1 MKKDVAIV
9 GAGHAGVSLAF
20 ALRNLGFAGSIAL
33 LGDEADLPYH
43 RPPLSKAFMAAG
55 DDAQSEQRLQLE
67 SAEFYAEKGIDL
79 LLGSPVESIEPASHG
94 LVLQNGERLEY
105 AHLVLATGARARR
118 LPLPGAELQGIHT
131 LRTLADARRIR
142 QGLATSQRV
151 VVVGGGFIGLELAAT
166 AAALG
171 KQVTV
176 LENASR
182 IMERSVAPL
191 VSEYVAQR
199 HAGKGIRIE
208 TGCRVSAFR
217 DDGGQVGAVLGENGE
232 WPADLVIVGAGA
244 RPNSELAEA
253 AGIACGNGILVD
265 GQMRTSAPDVFA
277 IGDCAAHENPYAGNA
292 RIRLESIQNANDQAR
307 VVAQV
312 IHGDAGARYH
322 AVPWF
327 WSDQGEVR
335 LQMVGLGADR
345 TDCVVRGE
353 PASGRF
359 SVFHYRGDE
368 LIGVDSINQ
377 PLDHIT
383 SRKLLAAG
391 LSPDKAA
398 VADASVQLKSLLG

>member
-20 ALRNLGFAGSIAL
+20 ALRNLGFAGSLAL
-33 LGDEADLPYH
+33 LSDEADLPYH

-55 DDAQSEQRLQLE
+55 DDAESERRLQLE

-79 LLGSPVESIEPASHG
+79 LLDSPVESIEPASHG
-94 LVLQNGERLEY
+94 LVLRNGERLEY
-105 AHLVLATGARARR
+105 GHLVLATGARARR
-118 LPLPGAELQGIHT
+118 LPLPGAELQGIQT
-131 LRTLADARRIR
+131 LRTLEDARRIR
-142 QGLATSQRV
+142 QRLATSQRV

-217 DDGGQVGAVLGENGE
+217 GDGGQVCAVLGENGE

-244 RPNSELAEA
+244 QPNSELAEA

-312 IHGDAGARYH
+312 IHGDACARYH

-327 WSDQGEVR
+327 WSDQGEIK
-335 LQMVGLGADR
+335 LQMIGLSADR

-383 SRKLLAAG
+383 SRKLLSAG
-391 LSPDKAA
+391 ISPDKAA
-398 VADASVQLKSLLG
+398 VANTSVELKSLLG

>member
-20 ALRNLGFAGSIAL
+20 ALRNLGFAGSLAL
-33 LGDEADLPYH
+33 LSDEADLPYH

-55 DDAQSEQRLQLE
+55 DDAESERRLQLE

-79 LLGSPVESIEPASHG
+79 LLDSPVESIEPASHG
-94 LVLQNGERLEY
+94 LLLRNGERLEY
-105 AHLVLATGARARR
+105 GHLVLATGARARR
-118 LPLPGAELQGIHT
+118 LPLPGAELQGIQT
-131 LRTLADARRIR
+131 LRTLEDARRIR
-142 QGLATSQRV
+142 QRLATSQRV

-217 DDGGQVGAVLGENGE
+217 GDGGQVCAVLGENGE

-244 RPNSELAEA
+244 QPNSELAEA

-312 IHGDAGARYH
+312 IHGDACARYH
-322 AVPWF
+322 TVPWF
-327 WSDQGEVR
+327 WSDQGEIK
-335 LQMVGLGADR
+335 LQMIGLSADR

-398 VADASVQLKSLLG
+398 VANTSVELKSLLG

>member
-1 MKKDVAIV
+1 MKRDVVIV

-33 LGDEADLPYH
+33 LSDEADLPYH
-43 RPPLSKAFMAAG
+43 RPPLSKAFMTAG
-55 DDAQSEQRLQLE
+55 DDTESERRLLLE
-67 SAEFYAEKGIDL
+67 SAEFYAEKGIEL
-79 LLGSPVESIEPASHG
+79 RLGSPVETIEPTSHSM
-94 LVLQNGERLEY
+94 VLQSGERLEY
-105 AHLVLATGARARR
+105 SHLVLATGARARR
-118 LPLPGAELQGIHT
+118 LPLPGAELQGLET
-131 LRTLADARRIR
+131 LRTLEDARRIR
-142 QGLATSQRV
+142 QRLATSPRV

-166 AAALG
+166 AATLG

-176 LENASR
+176 LETASR
-182 IMERSVAPL
+182 IMERSVAPR

-199 HAGKGIRIE
+199 HASKGIRIE

-217 DDGGQVGAVLGENGE
+217 GDGGQVCAVLGESGE

-244 RPNSELAEA
+244 QPNSELAEA

-265 GQMRTSAPDVFA
+265 SQMRTSAPDVFA

-312 IHGDAGARYH
+312 IHGDASARYH

-327 WSDQGEVR
+327 WSDQGEVK
-335 LQMVGLGADR
+335 LQMAGLGADR

-377 PLDHIT
+377 PLDHIM
-383 SRKLLAAG
+383 SRKLLTAG
-391 LSPDKAA
+391 LSPDKAT
-398 VADASVQLKSLLG
+398 VANVSVELKSLLG

>member
-20 ALRNLGFAGSIAL
+20 ALRNLGFAGSLAL
-33 LGDEADLPYH
+33 LSDEADLPYH

-55 DDAQSEQRLQLE
+55 DDAESEHRLQLE

-79 LLGSPVESIEPASHG
+79 LLDSPVESIEPASHG
-94 LVLQNGERLEY
+94 LVLRNGERLEY
-105 AHLVLATGARARR
+105 GHLVLATGARARR
-118 LPLPGAELQGIHT
+118 LPLPGAELQGIQT
-131 LRTLADARRIR
+131 LRTLEDARRIR
-142 QGLATSQRV
+142 QRLATSQRV

-199 HAGKGIRIE
+199 HAGKGVRIE

-217 DDGGQVGAVLGENGE
+217 GDDGQVCAVLGENGE

-244 RPNSELAEA
+244 QPNSELAEA

-312 IHGDAGARYH
+312 IHGDAYARYH

-327 WSDQGEVR
+327 WSDQGEIK
-335 LQMVGLGADR
+335 LQMIGLSADR

-398 VADASVQLKSLLG
+398 VANTSVELKSLLG